1 MDQNN
6 RRHFR
11 LQKEFY
17 VEYTVLSGD
26 HPLSLLKTRTIDL
39 SLSGTKIETAE
50 PLSAGN
56 QLSVRIEVPD
66 LKIVDGQIKSWP
78 GDERRVIMCFG
89 LIRWI
94 QQGLTPDNTWAGIE
108 FQRMSTDDR
117 IHLARLL
124 ELSNTGQILE

>member
-1 MDQNN
+1 MEENN

-26 HPLSLLKTRTIDL
+26 NPLSLLKTRTIDL

-50 PLSAGN
+50 PLSAGD

-66 LKIVDGQIKSWP
+66 LKIIEGQIRTGSRE
-78 GDERRVIMCFG
+78 ERRVIMCFG

-94 QQGLTPDNTWAGIE
+94 QQGLTPDHTWAGIE

-124 ELSNTGQILE
+124 ELSNSGQILE